1 MEQTSKMF
9 LFLAEIL
16 NLKVIDSDGKLIGK
30 VADLKA
36 ALGELFPKIAAICVR
51 KKWDKKLFSLDWEAV
66 DTIGKNVIRLKKEKE
81 VNLLPLEMKEK
92 EILLK
97 EEILDKQ
104 VMDTMGAKVERVN
117 DVHLLLSEGELRVV
131 HVDYGVRGIFR
142 RLGWIKW
149 VDLLTNWLFA
159 YQIPD
164 KLISWKYIQ
173 PLASDP
179 TQKALKLNVTL
190 KKMHEIHPSDLA
202 DILEELGKQQR
213 TAVFKSLDVE
223 TAADALEEVDPKFQ
237 VSLIES
243 AAEPRASDIL
253 EEMAPDEA
261 VDLLLSLPE
270 EKKEKLVLGMEKEK
284 REKLREL
291 LKFREGTAGSIMT
304 TEFLSLTE
312 DKTVKEAIEKFKES
326 SLPLETISYIY
337 VTNNLDQLVG
347 VLTLRNLILSHPET
361 PLAELMNKDVIIVK
375 IEDDVDKVAEIFKKY
390 KFMALPVMD
399 DNEHLKGI
407 ITLRDAVDATFPE
420 FQE

>member
-1 MEQTSKMF
+1 MKQASKTF
-9 LFLAEIL
+9 LFLTEIL
-16 NLKVIDSDGKLIGK
+16 NLKVIDSEGRSVGRL
-30 VADLKA
+30 ADLKA
-36 ALGELFPKIAAICVR
+36 TLGELFPKINSICVR
-51 KKWDKKLFSLDWEAV
+51 KKWDRKLFSLDWSAA
-66 DTIGKNVIRLKKEKE
+66 DTIDDKVIRLKKEE
-81 VNLLPLEMKEK
+81 ETNLFPLEMKEK

-117 DVHLLLSEGELRVV
+117 DIHLLLSEGELRVV

-149 VDLLTNWLFA
+149 VDLLTNWFFA

-179 TQKALKLNVTL
+179 AQKALKLNVTL

-213 TAVFKSLDVE
+213 TAVFKSLDIE
-223 TAADALEEVDPKFQ
+223 TAADALEEIDSKLQ

-304 TEFLSLTE
+304 TEFLSLME

-347 VLTLRNLILSHPET
+347 VLTLRNLILSPLET
-361 PLAELMNKDVIIVK
+361 PLVELMNKDVITVK
-375 IEDDVDKVAEIFKKY
+375 IQDDVDKVAEVFKKY
-390 KFMALPVMD
+390 KFMTLPVVDED
-399 DNEHLKGI
+399 DHIKGI

>member
-36 ALGELFPKIAAICVR
+36 TLGELFPKIAAICVR

-202 DILEELGKQQR
+202 DILEELGKHQR

-304 TEFLSLTE
+304 TEFLSLTQ
-312 DKTVKEAIEKFKES
+312 DKTVKEATEKFKES

-361 PLAELMNKDVIIVK
+361 PLTELMNKDVIIVK

-390 KFMALPVMD
+390 KFMALPVVD

-407 ITLRDAVDATFPE
+407 ISLRDAVDATFPE